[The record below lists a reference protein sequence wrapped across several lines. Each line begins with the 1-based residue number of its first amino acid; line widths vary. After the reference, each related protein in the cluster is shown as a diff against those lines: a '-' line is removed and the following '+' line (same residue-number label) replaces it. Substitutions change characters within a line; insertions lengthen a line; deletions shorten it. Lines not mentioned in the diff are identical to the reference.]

1 MYNDGLVGNQRFTGV
16 GNITPTGQ
24 ALRIYYINAHSTVS
38 SANLTLYNTTLNSGS
53 SGALVYLTLPSDSQ
67 GFINEQ
73 WDAGVYFPSGAWLNT
88 GCAGTITTI
97 IGYNTVKA

>member
-1 MYNDGLVGNQRFTGV
+1 MYNDGLVGNQRFTDV

-38 SANLTLYNTTLNSGS
+38 SASLTLYDTTLNSGS
-53 SGALVYLTLPSDSQ
+53 SGALEYLTLPANSQ

-73 WDAGVYFPSGAWLNT
+73 WDKGVYFPDGVWLNT
-88 GCAGTITTI
+88 AAAGTITTL
-97 IGYNTVKA
+97 IGFNTVKA